1 MSDNEQISI
10 AGAAF
15 RVVGKLLLFLGF
27 GVLANAAFGVY
38 FLIMGS
44 SATYAARLL
53 FLIFFFG
60 IMPLY
65 FLWRVRIFAIRA
77 TILEI
82 YRKGEGVLEQLVK
95 RVCAAVLLKAEKN
108 EKLKNKDLAE
118 AGKEAKEALNLP
130 FPLNWGMNYLLRR
143 VPLKESFDEVAEE
156 VPLKHENAD
165 LIGAKVFEK
174 VDEYI
179 EQDVIQGGLGRF
191 WILFGINLLLMG
203 AAYYYY
209 IYQT

>member
-1 MSDNEQISI
+1 MSDNEQIGI

-38 FLIMGS
+38 FMIMGA
-44 SATYAARLL
+44 SATYAARFVFLL
-53 FLIFFFG
+53 FFFG
-60 IMPLY
+60 ILPLY

-82 YRKGEGVLEQLVK
+82 YRKGEGLLEKLVK
-95 RVCAAVLLKAEKN
+95 RVCASVLLKAEKQ
-108 EKLKNKDLAE
+108 EKLKAKDLAE

-130 FPLNWGMNYLLRR
+130 FPLNWGLNYLLRR
-143 VPLKESFDEVAEE
+143 VPLKESLEEVAQE
-156 VPLKHENAD
+156 VPLNYENAE
-165 LIGAKVFEK
+165 LIGEKVFEK

-179 EQDVIQGGLGRF
+179 EEDVIQGGMTRF

-203 AAYYYY
+203 AVYYYY
-209 IYQT
+209 IY